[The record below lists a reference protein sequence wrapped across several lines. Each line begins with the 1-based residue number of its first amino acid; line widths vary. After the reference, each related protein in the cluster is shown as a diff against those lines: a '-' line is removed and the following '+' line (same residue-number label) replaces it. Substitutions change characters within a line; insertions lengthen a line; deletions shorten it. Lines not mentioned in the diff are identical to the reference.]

1 VARRRWLAATGVVLL
16 AIIAVVLA
24 TGVIFLPVHTP
35 GSKPLALTV
44 VSRTGPIAAPDVD
57 ILAATSV
64 ADLRALAV
72 AANLGNQ
79 HVCDPPGCWSSV
91 TVAQPSLLIALQGGD
106 LCHKSVLSA
115 DLDSVAHLTIH
126 EVLGGL
132 TCPIGNLALPAPSYW
147 LLAVPLEA
155 LPSTILSVAA
165 DSTAAGF
172 LGAVGGHPLNRGGRP
187 TTVDLRPPVP
197 GQADS
202 VTSTAELRAA
212 VQTGQRDAEL
222 RAQGGYPTIIG
233 LALRRWPKADL
244 GCGSDTNDTD
254 LAWGSLM
261 VFRADTPTNAA
272 AYEYHELQGRT
283 VFCRVLTP

>member
-1 VARRRWLAATGVVLL
+1 VTVPRRWLLAATGVVLL

-44 VSRTGPIAAPDVD
+44 VSRTGPIAARDVD

-72 AANLGNQ
+72 AANLENQ

-187 TTVDLRPPVP
+187 TTVDLRPPLP
-197 GQADS
+197 KQADG
-202 VTSTAELRAA
+202 VPSTAELRSAIEQA
-212 VQTGQRDAEL
+212 QRDSVSRSGNNPQL
-222 RAQGGYPTIIG
+222 ID
-233 LALRRWPKADL
+233 LALRRWPHADL
-244 GCGSDTNDTD
+244 GCGSDTTD

-261 VFRADTPTNAA
+261 VFRADTATNAV